1 MLMYLYLHV
10 DVCRCIWPD
19 DRDSYLD
26 VFVHNLYLHVDV
38 VVCGCIWP
46 YNRDEGPTPQTT
58 PSRVPFLRS
67 CFYCI

>member
-38 VVCGCIWP
+38 QGASK
-46 YNRDEGPTPQTT
+46 RT
-58 PSRVPFLRS
+58 SFLKVGHGKY
-67 CFYCI
+67 YC